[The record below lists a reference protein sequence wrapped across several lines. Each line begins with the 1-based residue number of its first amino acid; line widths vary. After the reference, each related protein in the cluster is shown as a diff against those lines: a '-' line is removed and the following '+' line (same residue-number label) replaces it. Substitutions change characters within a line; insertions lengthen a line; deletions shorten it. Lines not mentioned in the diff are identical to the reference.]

1 VSVTFPPPVAGTSPR
16 VERLLATLSL
26 PQKLGQLVM
35 GERACV
41 TPDDVRTHHLG
52 TLLSGAGSFP
62 GENTVADWV
71 AMHDAYWMAAMDDA
85 PGRVPVPLL
94 YAVDAVHGHAA
105 VRGATVFPQHVGLG
119 AAHDPDLVERVAA
132 VCAREVLV
140 TALDWN
146 FAPTLAVAR
155 NLRWGRSYESFSD
168 DPALVATYAARV
180 VRGMQGTL
188 RDDGVLACAKHWLGD
203 GATTFGEDQ
212 GDVALPLEALRAVD
226 LLPYRAALD
235 AGVLTV
241 MASFNSW
248 QGTKCHGS
256 HALLTGL
263 LKGELGFRGLVV
275 SDWDG
280 VDQLHPDR
288 TEAAALAL
296 NAGVDVLMVSADW
309 RGMLAAVAAAVAAGT
324 VPLARIDDAV
334 RRVLWVKEQAGLFE
348 RPRPAARRWA
358 HHPSFGSSM
367 HRTVAREAVR
377 KSCVL
382 LAHDGAVLPI
392 VPGRRVLVA
401 GRLADD
407 RGAQCGGFTIAWQ
420 GVRGNDAIA
429 GGTSVWE
436 AIRAEAPGAELSL
449 DGSAAD
455 PARHDVAVVVIGEHP
470 YAEGQGDIRTGRV
483 ASGAALGLPCAELV
497 PYGPS
502 LELAAR
508 HPEDLATIE
517 GIAARGI
524 PVVTVLLSGRP
535 VVANREIDRSSAF
548 IAAWLPGSEA
558 QGIADLLFGTDD
570 FQGRLPFPWPARMG
584 VDADAMG
591 CRFPRGY
598 GLTVA
603 GTATADTDSA
613 EARRASSS
621 RRTTPARASV
631 IG

>member
-1 VSVTFPPPVAGTSPR
+1 MSLNPSSFPAPAPGTSPR
-16 VERLLATLSL
+16 VERLLAAFTL

-35 GERACV
+35 GERAHV
-41 TPDDVRTHHLG
+41 TPDDVRAHHLG

-62 GENTVADWV
+62 GANTPADWV
-71 AMHDAYWMAAMDDA
+71 ALNDAYWAASMDEA

-94 YAVDAVHGHAA
+94 YAVDAIHGHAA
-105 VRGATVFPQHVGLG
+105 VRGATVFPQHIGLG
-119 AAHDPDLVERVAA
+119 AAHDPDLAERVAA

-140 TALDWN
+140 TGLDWN

-155 NLRWGRSYESFSD
+155 NLRWGRSYESLSD
-168 DPALVATYAARV
+168 DPALVAAYAARL
-180 VRGMQGTL
+180 VRGLQGTL
-188 RDDGVLACAKHWLGD
+188 RDDGVLACAKHWIGD
-203 GATTFGEDQ
+203 GATAFGEDQ
-212 GDVALPLEALRAVD
+212 GDAPLSLDALRETD

-280 VDQLHPDR
+280 VDQLHEDR
-288 TEAAALAL
+288 IEAAARAL

-309 RGMLAAVAAAVAAGT
+309 RGMLAALAAG
-324 VPLARIDDAV
+324 VADGRIPLGRVDDAV

-358 HHPSFGSSM
+358 NHPSFGSSM

-382 LAHDGAVLPI
+382 LAHDGAVLPV

-420 GVRGNDAIA
+420 GVRGNDAIE

-436 AIRAEAPGAELSL
+436 AIRAMTPGAELSR

-470 YAEGQGDIRTGRV
+470 YAEGQGDIRVGRQ

-497 PYGPS
+497 PYGAS

-517 GIAARGI
+517 AIAAQGI
-524 PVVTVLLSGRP
+524 PVITVLLSGRP
-535 VVANREIDRSSAF
+535 VVANAEIDRSAAF

-558 QGIADLLFGTDD
+558 QGIADLLFGAAD
-570 FQGRLPFPWPARMG
+570 FQGRLPMPWPARMG
-584 VDADAMG
+584 EDAAAMG
-591 CRFPRGY
+591 CRYPRGY
-598 GLTVA
+598 GLTLA
-603 GTATADTDSA
+603 GTAAA
-613 EARRASSS
+613 VRRASSS
-621 RRTTPARASV
+621 RRTATARASV
-631 IG
+631 MG